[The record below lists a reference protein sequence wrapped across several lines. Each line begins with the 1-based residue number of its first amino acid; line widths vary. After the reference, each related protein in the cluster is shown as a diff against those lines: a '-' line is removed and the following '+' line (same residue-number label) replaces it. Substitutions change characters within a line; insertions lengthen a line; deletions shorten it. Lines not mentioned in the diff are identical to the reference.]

1 MFYHRRPMGTPDGY
15 CELHAHSN
23 FSFLDGASH
32 PEELIAR
39 AAQLSLPALA
49 ITDHGGLYAAV
60 RTWKAAQETET
71 DAAHDA
77 GLRPVRPIIGLE
89 LTIPRTDDELR
100 LARRGRK
107 LNDPLRGSKAS
118 RGWPGEHHAGPI
130 PGDHLVLLARDVD
143 GYTAL
148 SRLASR
154 GHLAGEKQFPVFER
168 ALVTEALDE
177 ARGHLIGL
185 TGCGNGEVPRL
196 LLAGQRE
203 AALHAACTWARHFAT
218 DDLAV
223 ELSHHLQPDDDWLVA
238 ELAWLADAA
247 GLPTV
252 VTNEVHYADP
262 EGHRLQDVLV
272 CIRHGATL
280 EEARELLLPNA
291 EYRLKAG
298 VELAVIGAGLP
309 DERSRRAWEAG
320 MAHSA
325 VIGAGCR
332 LELGFERY
340 RFPGFTVPEGET
352 AFSYLYQLAH
362 DGLLVR
368 YRPVTKR
375 ALEQL
380 THELDIIDRTNLAE
394 FFLIVWDLMEFAR
407 RRGIIGQGRGSAGD
421 SIVAYCLGI
430 TKVDPIEHK
439 LLFERFINEARALPD
454 IDIDFDVN
462 RREEVIQYLYTRYG
476 ADHAA
481 MVCTVVTYRAR
492 SAVREVAKA
501 LGFPADGVD
510 ALAKALDTRDATD
523 VARDLALD
531 GSFGWLFDE
540 LGIEMADV
548 AVPPG
553 RDGRGSGLVHP
564 SSDSSWNSRPRPTLD
579 PAAAM
584 PRPVS
589 EGGWYPPRKP
599 RVLDASVTTVKHES
613 ETTKRYARSG
623 ELSGGELRLPTP
635 RDNGSP
641 GPASGRRG
649 VVRVDPESGMPIE
662 ERRRVRIVPE
672 SDADVPADRDHMPA
686 RDRHTPITAT
696 LGEKNGPRDDL
707 RHRFAHVPGL
717 DAPPKDAE
725 VGIWQRSAE
734 AEAEGEAEA
743 EVSAIAA
750 VVVAHPPRNRWQ
762 WLLAL
767 CAEIDGFPRHL
778 GIHVGGMLVTRTPL
792 IDLVPIERA
801 TMPGRVV
808 TQYDKEDIEQLGLV
822 KIDLLSLRT
831 LGVVSDALDRIERD
845 TGKRIDLDPLPHDDP
860 EVYRSI
866 QAADT
871 VGMFQIESR
880 AQMQSL
886 PKARPERFEDLV
898 VQVAI
903 IRPGPVQ
910 GNAVHPY
917 LRRRAGEEEVTY
929 AHPSLRPILED
940 TLGVILYQEQVMQV
954 AIEVCGYTATEADIF
969 RKAMG
974 SHRSHAKM
982 QAERGRF
989 VGGAMRTGLSE
1000 EDAEALF
1007 QKCSAF
1013 AEFGFAR
1020 AHAAAFAKI
1029 SYDTAWLKRYYP
1041 AHYTVGVLN
1050 NQPMGFYSPAVVI
1063 NDAKRHGIRVLPIDV
1078 NESAWEHD
1086 TRLEAP
1092 HQFAAT
1098 ARNGQADDGSRGS
1111 TARTCHHGIERSSS
1125 DSSLADICHPGTESL
1140 ASAAS
1145 LADAC
1150 HPGTSA
1156 PRQARYAIR
1165 LGLRQVK
1172 GIDERARETLE
1183 RERQRGPYESVR
1195 DFVARTGLGEQVVE
1209 RLISIGAFDWTDA
1222 PRRDLLWQLRS
1233 TLADADPERPA
1244 LGLTDDAQRALGA
1257 SLPPMTDAEKVA
1269 ADYRDTG
1276 VSPHLHAVELFRERL
1291 GSRGVITVAEAAGRR
1306 DRSTIRLAGLA
1317 VSVQHPMTAKN
1328 FVFIALEDETGMINV
1343 TLRPQVYQRHRALLH
1358 RHPLLVIDGR
1368 LQVEGAV
1375 LNVIATRLRSV
1386 DDTLDGPPERFD
1398 LAKQQRMF
1406 R

>member
-1 MFYHRRPMGTPDGY
+1 MGMPDDY
-15 CELHAHSN
+15 CELHSHTN
-23 FSFLDGASH
+23 FSFLDGATH

-39 AAQLSLPALA
+39 AAQLGLPGLA
-49 ITDHGGLYAAV
+49 ITDHAGLYAAV
-60 RTWKAAQETET
+60 RAWKAAHETET
-71 DAAHDA
+71 DAAREA
-77 GLRPVRPIIGLE
+77 GLSPVRPIIGLE
-89 LTIPRTDDELR
+89 ITIPRTDDELR

-107 LNDPLRGSKAS
+107 LNDALRGARAS
-118 RGWPGEHHAGPI
+118 RGWPGEYHAGPI

-154 GHLAGEKQFPVFER
+154 GHLAGQKQFPIFER
-168 ALVTEALDE
+168 SLVQAALDD

-185 TGCGNGEVPRL
+185 SGCRNGHVPRL
-196 LLAGQRE
+196 LLAGERD
-203 AALHAACTWARHFAT
+203 AALAAARDWAQHFG
-218 DDLAV
+218 DGDFAV

-238 ELAWLADAA
+238 QLAELAETT

-262 EGHRLQDVLV
+262 DGHRLQDVLV
-272 CIRHGATL
+272 SIRHGAAL

-291 EYRLKAG
+291 EYRLKTGA
-298 VELAVIGAGLP
+298 ELARIGESLP

-320 MAHSA
+320 MARSGA
-325 VIGAGCR
+325 IGEACH

-340 RFPGFTVPEGET
+340 RFPGFSVPKGET

-362 DGLLVR
+362 DGLLRR
-368 YRPVTKR
+368 YQPITKR
-375 ALEQL
+375 ALNQL
-380 THELDIIDRTNLAE
+380 AHELDIIDRTNLSE

-407 RRGIIGQGRGSAGD
+407 RGGIIGQGRGSAGD

-462 RREEVIQYLYTRYG
+462 RREEVIQYLYTKYG

-481 MVCTVVTYRAR
+481 MVCTIVTYRAR

-501 LGFPADGVD
+501 LGFPLESID

-540 LGIEMADV
+540 LGMDMTDA

-553 RDGRGSGLVHP
+553 RDGRGFVHP
-564 SSDSSWNSRPRPTLD
+564 TSDSSWNSRPRPTLD
-579 PAAAM
+579 P
-584 PRPVS
+584 RPVS
-589 EGGWYPPRKP
+589 EGGWVPPKRA
-599 RVLDASVTTVKHES
+599 RVLDASVTTVRHES

-623 ELSGGELRLPTP
+623 ELSGGDLRLPTP
-635 RDNGSP
+635 RDNGTP
-641 GPASGRRG
+641 GPSSGRPKL
-649 VVRVDPESGMPIE
+649 VRVDPESGMPMV
-662 ERRRVRIVPE
+662 ERRRPRVVPE
-672 SDADVPADRDHMPA
+672 PGAPTNVAKRSPFR
-686 RDRHTPITAT
+686 T
-696 LGEKNGPRDDL
+696 LGEEAGSETFVDLCLQGPINAESPPNVHLTHIWQEGD
-707 RHRFAHVPGL
+707 RHGHHHADH
-717 DAPPKDAE
+717 PPK
-725 VGIWQRSAE
+725 
-734 AEAEGEAEA
+734 
-743 EVSAIAA
+743 
-750 VVVAHPPRNRWQ
+750 NRWQ
-762 WLLAL
+762 WLLTL

-778 GIHVGGMLVTRTPL
+778 GIHVGGMLVTKTPL

-831 LGVVSDALDRIERD
+831 LGVVSDALDRIQRD
-845 TGKRIDLDPLPHDDP
+845 TGNRPDLDTLPHDDP

-929 AHPSLRPILED
+929 AHPSLQPILED

-954 AIEVCGYTATEADIF
+954 AIDVCGYTAVEADIF

-989 VGGAMRTGLSE
+989 VGGAMRTGLTE
-1000 EDAEALF
+1000 PDAEALF

-1029 SYDTAWLKRYYP
+1029 SYDTAWLKHYYP

-1063 NDAKRHGIRVLPIDV
+1063 NDAKRHGIQVLPIDV
-1078 NESAWEHD
+1078 NESTWEHD
-1086 TRLEAP
+1086 TRLI
-1092 HQFAAT
+1092 
-1098 ARNGQADDGSRGS
+1098 S
-1111 TARTCHHGIERSSS
+1111 
-1125 DSSLADICHPGTESL
+1125 GT
-1140 ASAAS
+1140 
-1145 LADAC
+1145 
-1150 HPGTSA
+1150 H
-1156 PRQARYAIR
+1156 AIR

-1183 RERQRGPYESVR
+1183 RERAIGPYASVR

-1222 PRRDLLWQLRS
+1222 PRRELLWQLRT
-1233 TLADADPERPA
+1233 TLADADPEHPA

-1257 SLPPMTDAEKVA
+1257 SLPPMTPAEKVA

-1276 VSPHLHAVELFRERL
+1276 VSPNLHAVELFRERL
-1291 GSRGVITVAEAAGRR
+1291 TARGVITVADAAGLR
-1306 DRSTIRLAGLA
+1306 DRSIIRLAGLA

-1343 TLRPQVYQRHRALLH
+1343 TLRPQVYQAHRALLH

-1375 LNVIATRLRSV
+1375 LNVIAQRLRSV
-1386 DDTLDGPPERFD
+1386 DTVLDAPAERLD

>member
-1 MFYHRRPMGTPDGY
+1 V
-15 CELHAHSN
+15 
-23 FSFLDGASH
+23 
-32 PEELIAR
+32 AR
-39 AAQLSLPALA
+39 A
-49 ITDHGGLYAAV
+49 
-60 RTWKAAQETET
+60 
-71 DAAHDA
+71 
-77 GLRPVRPIIGLE
+77 
-89 LTIPRTDDELR
+89 
-100 LARRGRK
+100 
-107 LNDPLRGSKAS
+107 
-118 RGWPGEHHAGPI
+118 
-130 PGDHLVLLARDVD
+130 
-143 GYTAL
+143 
-148 SRLASR
+148 
-154 GHLAGEKQFPVFER
+154 
-168 ALVTEALDE
+168 
-177 ARGHLIGL
+177 
-185 TGCGNGEVPRL
+185 
-196 LLAGQRE
+196 
-203 AALHAACTWARHFAT
+203 WARHFP
-218 DDLAV
+218 DGDFAV
-223 ELSHHLQPDDDWLVA
+223 ELSHHLGPDDDWLVA
-238 ELAWLADAA
+238 ALAELADEI

-262 EGHRLQDVLV
+262 DGHRLQDVLV

-280 EEARELLLPNA
+280 SEARELLLPNA

-298 VELAVIGAGLP
+298 RELAAIGAALP
-309 DERSRRAWEAG
+309 DERSRRAWADG
-320 MAHSA
+320 MARSA
-325 VIGAGCR
+325 AIGAACR
-332 LELGFERY
+332 LEFGFERY
-340 RFPGFTVPEGET
+340 RFPGFSVPEGET

-362 DGLLVR
+362 RGLLRR
-368 YRPVTKR
+368 YQPVTKR
-375 ALEQL
+375 ALNQL

-407 RRGIIGQGRGSAGD
+407 RNDIIGQGRGSAGD

-462 RREEVIQYLYTRYG
+462 RREEVIQYLYTKYG

-501 LGFPADGVD
+501 LGFPPEGID

-531 GSFGWLFDE
+531 GSFAWLFTE
-540 LGIEMADV
+540 LGIDMADA

-553 RDGRGSGLVHP
+553 RDGRGAEGLVRP
-564 SSDSSWNSRPRPTLD
+564 QSDSSWNHRPRPAIDLAPQPIGLGSWAPGKKPQVLD
-579 PAAAM
+579 PAS
-584 PRPVS
+584 RPVS
-589 EGGWYPPRKP
+589 EGGWYPPKRP
-599 RVLDASVTTVKHES
+599 RVLDASVTTVRHES
-613 ETTKRYARSG
+613 QTTKRYARSG
-623 ELSGGELRLPTP
+623 ELAGGELTLPTP

-641 GPASGRRG
+641 GPSSGRPKL
-649 VVRVDPESGMPIE
+649 VRVDAESGMPIE
-662 ERRRVRIVPE
+662 ERRRPLVVPE
-672 SDADVPADRDHMPA
+672 PTSEAAESSQVF
-686 RDRHTPITAT
+686 T
-696 LGEKNGPRDDL
+696 
-707 RHRFAHVPGL
+707 PGL
-717 DAPPKDAE
+717 LASEAGPLEAITHPETLVNLRLQRDSAGGTASSSPPVHIRQEIGAGTDHA
-725 VGIWQRSAE
+725 
-734 AEAEGEAEA
+734 
-743 EVSAIAA
+743 
-750 VVVAHPPRNRWQ
+750 PRNRWQ
-762 WLLAL
+762 WLLQL
-767 CAEIDGFPRHL
+767 CGEIDGFPRHL

-801 TMPGRVV
+801 TMPDRVV
-808 TQYDKEDIEQLGLV
+808 TQYDKEDVEQLGLV

-845 TGKRIDLDPLPHDDP
+845 TGRRIDLDSLPHDDS
-860 EVYRSI
+860 EVYRDI

-880 AQMQSL
+880 AQMQAL

-917 LRRRAGEEEVTY
+917 LRRRAGQEPVTY
-929 AHPSLRPILED
+929 SHPALQPILED
-940 TLGVILYQEQVMQV
+940 TLGVILYQEQVMQI
-954 AIEVCGYTATEADIF
+954 AIEVCGYTAVEADIF

-982 QAERGRF
+982 QAERPRF
-989 VGGAMRTGLSE
+989 IGGAMRTGLTVDEAE
-1000 EDAEALF
+1000 ELF

-1029 SYDTAWLKRYYP
+1029 AYDTAWLKRYYP

-1063 NDAKRHGIRVLPIDV
+1063 NDAKRHGIAVLPIDV

-1086 TRLEAP
+1086 TRP
-1092 HQFAAT
+1092 NPGDT
-1098 ARNGQADDGSRGS
+1098 A
-1111 TARTCHHGIERSSS
+1111 
-1125 DSSLADICHPGTESL
+1125 HP
-1140 ASAAS
+1140 
-1145 LADAC
+1145 
-1150 HPGTSA
+1150 
-1156 PRQARYAIR
+1156 YAIR
-1165 LGLRQVK
+1165 LGMRQVK
-1172 GIDERARETLE
+1172 GIDERAKPILE
-1183 RERQRGPYESVR
+1183 RERAIGPYTGVR

-1222 PRRDLLWQLRS
+1222 PRRELLWQLRT
-1233 TLADADPERPA
+1233 TLVDADPEHPA

-1276 VSPHLHAVELFRERL
+1276 VAPNLHAVELFRERL
-1291 GSRGVITVAEAAGRR
+1291 AGRGVITVADAARLR
-1306 DRSTIRLAGLA
+1306 DRSHVRLAGLA

-1343 TLRPQVYQRHRALLH
+1343 TLRPQVYQAHRALLH

-1375 LNVIATRLRSV
+1375 LNVIAQRLRSV
-1386 DDTLDGPPERFD
+1386 DDVLDGPAEKLP

-1406 R
+1406 H

>member
-1 MFYHRRPMGTPDGY
+1 MGTPDDY

-39 AAQLSLPALA
+39 AAQLGMPALA
-49 ITDHGGLYAAV
+49 ITDHAGLYAAV
-60 RTWKAAQETET
+60 RSWKAAQETET
-71 DAAHDA
+71 DAARAA

-89 LTIPRTDDELR
+89 LAIPRTDDELR
-100 LARRGRK
+100 RSRRGRR
-107 LNDPLRGSKAS
+107 LNDPYRGAKAS
-118 RGWPGEHHAGPI
+118 RGWPGEHHGGPI

-148 SRLASR
+148 SRLASH

-168 ALVTEALDE
+168 SLVAAALDE
-177 ARGHLIGL
+177 ARGHLVGL
-185 TGCGNGEVPRL
+185 SGCRNGLVPRL
-196 LLAGQRE
+196 LLAGERE
-203 AALHAACTWARHFAT
+203 AALHAARTWARHFA
-218 DDLAV
+218 DDDFV
-223 ELSHHLQPDDDWLVA
+223 IELSHHLGPDDDWLVA
-238 ELAWLADAA
+238 ELAWLAERA

-262 EGHRLQDVLV
+262 DGHRLQDVLV

-280 EEARELLLPNA
+280 TDARELLLPNA

-298 VELAVIGAGLP
+298 AELVAIGASLP
-309 DERSRRAWEAG
+309 DEASRRAWEAG
-320 MAHSA
+320 MARSA
-325 VIGAGCR
+325 VIGQGCR

-340 RFPGFTVPEGET
+340 RFPGFTVPKGET

-362 DGLLVR
+362 DGLLRR
-368 YRPVTKR
+368 YQPVTKR
-375 ALEQL
+375 ALNQL

-407 RRGIIGQGRGSAGD
+407 AGGIIGQGRGSAGD

-501 LGFPADGVD
+501 LGFPAGGVD

-531 GSFGWLFDE
+531 GSFGWLFEE
-540 LGIEMADV
+540 LGIDMADA

-553 RDGRGSGLVHP
+553 RDGRGSGLVRP
-564 SSDSSWNSRPRPTLD
+564 SSDSSWNSRPRPQLRPDMVAGAERAGTHD
-579 PAAAM
+579 PGDG
-584 PRPVS
+584 RPLS
-589 EGGWYPPRKP
+589 EGGWYPPKRPK
-599 RVLDASVTTVKHES
+599 VLDTSVTTVRHEGW
-613 ETTKRYARSG
+613 EQKRYARSG
-623 ELSGGELRLPTP
+623 ELSGGELAVPTP

-641 GPASGRRG
+641 GPSSGRPKL
-649 VVRVDPESGMPIE
+649 VRVDPESGMPIE
-662 ERRRVRIVPE
+662 ERRRPRVVPE
-672 SDADVPADRDHMPA
+672 RSDSGWSALPAATASQLLPPLVIRESEAAGAGPEPPGPPPSHRITQIGTDSDGPPSASESRTT
-686 RDRHTPITAT
+686 TPVGTWNEGPGAPRERWTA
-696 LGEKNGPRDDL
+696 L
-707 RHRFAHVPGL
+707 
-717 DAPPKDAE
+717 
-725 VGIWQRSAE
+725 
-734 AEAEGEAEA
+734 
-743 EVSAIAA
+743 
-750 VVVAHPPRNRWQ
+750 HPPRNRWQ

-801 TMPGRVV
+801 TMPNRVV

-831 LGVVSDALDRIERD
+831 LGVISDALDRIERD
-845 TGKRIDLDPLPHDDP
+845 TRHRPDLDTLPHDDP

-974 SHRSHAKM
+974 SHRSHARM

-989 VGGAMRTGLSE
+989 VGGAIRTGLTP
-1000 EDAEALF
+1000 EDAEELF

-1029 SYDTAWLKRYYP
+1029 SYDTAWLKRYWP

-1086 TRLEAP
+1086 TRPVSRQLQRVQPTANEP
-1092 HQFAAT
+1092 PLTRTGLHPSAT
-1098 ARNGQADDGSRGS
+1098 DN
-1111 TARTCHHGIERSSS
+1111 ERSAAPAPFVS
-1125 DSSLADICHPGTESL
+1125 PGATPNGEW
-1140 ASAAS
+1140 
-1145 LADAC
+1145 
-1150 HPGTSA
+1150 
-1156 PRQARYAIR
+1156 AIR

-1183 RERQRGPYESVR
+1183 RERAIGPYTSVR

-1222 PRRDLLWQLRS
+1222 PRRELLWQLRT
-1233 TLADADPERPA
+1233 TLADADPHRPA

-1257 SLPPMTDAEKVA
+1257 SLPPMTDAEKTA

-1276 VSPHLHAVELFRERL
+1276 VSPNLHAVELFRERL
-1291 GSRGVITVAEAAGRR
+1291 ASRGVITVADAGRRR
-1306 DRSTIRLAGLA
+1306 DRSIIRLAGLA

-1343 TLRPQVYQRHRALLH
+1343 TLRPKVYQAHRALLH

-1386 DDTLDGPPERFD
+1386 DDTLGGPPERFD
-1398 LAKQQRMF
+1398 LARQQRMF

>member
-1 MFYHRRPMGTPDGY
+1 G
-15 CELHAHSN
+15 
-23 FSFLDGASH
+23 
-32 PEELIAR
+32 
-39 AAQLSLPALA
+39 
-49 ITDHGGLYAAV
+49 
-60 RTWKAAQETET
+60 
-71 DAAHDA
+71 
-77 GLRPVRPIIGLE
+77 
-89 LTIPRTDDELR
+89 
-100 LARRGRK
+100 
-107 LNDPLRGSKAS
+107 
-118 RGWPGEHHAGPI
+118 
-130 PGDHLVLLARDVD
+130 
-143 GYTAL
+143 
-148 SRLASR
+148 
-154 GHLAGEKQFPVFER
+154 
-168 ALVTEALDE
+168 
-177 ARGHLIGL
+177 
-185 TGCGNGEVPRL
+185 
-196 LLAGQRE
+196 
-203 AALHAACTWARHFAT
+203 
-218 DDLAV
+218 
-223 ELSHHLQPDDDWLVA
+223 
-238 ELAWLADAA
+238 
-247 GLPTV
+247 
-252 VTNEVHYADP
+252 
-262 EGHRLQDVLV
+262 
-272 CIRHGATL
+272 
-280 EEARELLLPNA
+280 
-291 EYRLKAG
+291 
-298 VELAVIGAGLP
+298 
-309 DERSRRAWEAG
+309 
-320 MAHSA
+320 
-325 VIGAGCR
+325 
-332 LELGFERY
+332 
-340 RFPGFTVPEGET
+340 
-352 AFSYLYQLAH
+352 
-362 DGLLVR
+362 
-368 YRPVTKR
+368 
-375 ALEQL
+375 
-380 THELDIIDRTNLAE
+380 
-394 FFLIVWDLMEFAR
+394 
-407 RRGIIGQGRGSAGD
+407 GIIGQGRGSAGD

-481 MVCTVVTYRAR
+481 MVCTIITYRAR

-501 LGFPADGVD
+501 LGFPPEGID

-531 GSFGWLFDE
+531 GSFAWLFDE
-540 LGIEMADV
+540 LGIDMADAAV
-548 AVPPG
+548 APG
-553 RDGRGSGLVHP
+553 RDGRGFGHVHP
-564 SSDSSWNSRPRPTLD
+564 TSDSSWNSRPRPVLD
-579 PAAAM
+579 PT

-589 EGGWYPPRKP
+589 EGGWYSAKRA
-599 RVLDASVTTVKHES
+599 RVLDASVTSVRHES

-641 GPASGRRG
+641 GPSSARAGL
-649 VVRVDPESGMPIE
+649 VRVDPESGMPVE
-662 ERRRVRIVPE
+662 ERRRPRV
-672 SDADVPADRDHMPA
+672 VPAAPRTLAQGDIRQLGPA
-686 RDRHTPITAT
+686 TH
-696 LGEKNGPRDDL
+696 
-707 RHRFAHVPGL
+707 
-717 DAPPKDAE
+717 
-725 VGIWQRSAE
+725 
-734 AEAEGEAEA
+734 
-743 EVSAIAA
+743 AA
-750 VVVAHPPRNRWQ
+750 NPAHPPRNRWQ
-762 WLLAL
+762 WLLQL
-767 CAEIDGFPRHL
+767 CAEIDGYPRHL

-801 TMPGRVV
+801 TMPNRVV

-845 TGKRIDLDPLPHDDP
+845 TGRRIDLDSLPHDDP

-917 LRRRAGEEEVTY
+917 LRRRAGEEPVTY
-929 AHPSLRPILED
+929 AHPSLEPILSD

-989 VGGAMRTGLSE
+989 VGGAMRTGLTE

-1029 SYDTAWLKRYYP
+1029 TYDTAWLKRYYP

-1078 NESAWEHD
+1078 NASAWEHD
-1086 TRLEAP
+1086 TRCLRCEEALP
-1092 HQFAAT
+1092 FVAGVT
-1098 ARNGQADDGSRGS
+1098 NGHVGSESGLS
-1111 TARTCHHGIERSSS
+1111 VPAVGHP
-1125 DSSLADICHPGTESL
+1125 DNVQPGTGVSM
-1140 ASAAS
+1140 
-1145 LADAC
+1145 ADVDRRGKR
-1150 HPGTSA
+1150 HRPHEHEWTV
-1156 PRQARYAIR
+1156 R

-1172 GIDERARETLE
+1172 GIDERSREILE
-1183 RERQRGPYESVR
+1183 QERAAGHYASVR

-1222 PRRDLLWQLRS
+1222 PRRELLWQLRT
-1233 TLADADPERPA
+1233 TLADADPEHPA

-1276 VSPHLHAVELFRERL
+1276 VSPNLHAVELFRERL
-1291 GSRGVITVAEAAGRR
+1291 ATRGVITVADAALLR
-1306 DRSTIRLAGLA
+1306 DRARIRLAGLA
-1317 VSVQHPMTAKN
+1317 VSIQHPMTAKN

-1343 TLRPQVYQRHRALLH
+1343 TLRPQVYQAHRALLH

-1386 DDTLDGPPERFD
+1386 DETLDGPLETF
-1398 LAKQQRMF
+1398 
-1406 R
+1406 

>member
-1 MFYHRRPMGTPDGY
+1 MGTPDDDY

-32 PEELIAR
+32 PEELVAR
-39 AAQLSLPALA
+39 AAQVGMPALA
-49 ITDHGGLYAAV
+49 ITDHAGLYAAV
-60 RTWKAAQETET
+60 RLHKAAAETET
-71 DAAHDA
+71 DAARAA
-77 GLRPVRPIIGLE
+77 GLSPVRPIIGLE
-89 LTIPRTDDELR
+89 VVIPRTDDELR
-100 LARRGRK
+100 LAHRGRK

-130 PGDHLVLLARDVD
+130 PGDHLVLVARDVD

-154 GHLAGEKQFPVFER
+154 GHLAGEKQFPVFAR
-168 ALVTEALDE
+168 SLVTAALDE
-177 ARGHLIGL
+177 ARGHLAGL
-185 TGCGNGEVPRL
+185 TGCRNGLVPRL
-196 LLAGQRE
+196 LLAGERA
-203 AALHAACTWARHFAT
+203 AALHAARTWARHFAA
-218 DDLAV
+218 DDFAV
-223 ELSHHLQPDDDWLVA
+223 ELSHHLGPDDDWLVA
-238 ELAWLADAA
+238 ELAALAAEA

-262 EGHRLQDVLV
+262 DGHRLQDVLV

-291 EYRLKAG
+291 EYRLKGG
-298 VELAVIGAGLP
+298 VELAAIGAGLP
-309 DERSRRAWEAG
+309 DAASRHAWEEG
-320 MAHSA
+320 MARSA
-325 VIGAGCR
+325 EIARGCR

-340 RFPGFTVPEGET
+340 RFPGFTVPKGET

-362 DGLLVR
+362 AGLLRR

-375 ALEQL
+375 ALGQL
-380 THELDIIDRTNLAE
+380 THELDVIDRTNLAE

-407 RRGIIGQGRGSAGD
+407 NAGIIGQGRGSAGD

-481 MVCTVVTYRAR
+481 MVCTIVTYRAR

-501 LGFPADGVD
+501 LGFPTDAID
-510 ALAKALDTRDATD
+510 ALAKALDTRDASD

-531 GSFGWLFDE
+531 GSFAWLFDE
-540 LGIEMADV
+540 LGIDMADA

-553 RDGRGSGLVHP
+553 RDGRGASGSEHVH
-564 SSDSSWNSRPRPTLD
+564 SASDSSWNSRPRPVLD
-579 PAAAM
+579 PA

-589 EGGWYPPRKP
+589 EGGWVPPKRP
-599 RVLDASVTTVKHES
+599 RVLDASVTNVRHEAT
-613 ETTKRYARSG
+613 ETKRYARSG
-623 ELSGGELRLPTP
+623 ELAGEELRLPVP

-641 GPASGRRG
+641 GPSSGRRS
-649 VVRVDPESGMPIE
+649 VARIDPESGMLVE
-662 ERRRVRIVPE
+662 ERRRVPVVPEDAGEPGLVGEPRHVGPAEPGRIVARRIVGRDLGPFGPE
-672 SDADVPADRDHMPA
+672 AASTTYENLRLVTGNQGMPSA
-686 RDRHTPITAT
+686 TSRPVNIGPERAAKAEPYATQPHGTA
-696 LGEKNGPRDDL
+696 
-707 RHRFAHVPGL
+707 A
-717 DAPPKDAE
+717 
-725 VGIWQRSAE
+725 
-734 AEAEGEAEA
+734 
-743 EVSAIAA
+743 
-750 VVVAHPPRNRWQ
+750 RNRWQ
-762 WLLAL
+762 WLLTL
-767 CAEIDGFPRHL
+767 CGEIDGFPRHL
-778 GIHVGGMLVTRTPL
+778 GIHVGGMLVTRPPL

-801 TMPGRVV
+801 SMPNRVV
-808 TQYDKEDIEQLGLV
+808 TQYDKEDVEQLGLV
-822 KIDLLSLRT
+822 KIDILSLRT
-831 LGVVSDALDRIERD
+831 LGVVSDALQRIERD
-845 TGKRIDLDPLPHDDP
+845 TGHRPDLDVLPHDDP

-880 AQMQSL
+880 AQMQAL

-917 LRRRAGEEEVTY
+917 LRRRAGEEPVTY
-929 AHPSLRPILED
+929 AHPSLEPILAD

-989 VGGAMRTGLSE
+989 VGGAMRTGLTE
-1000 EDAEALF
+1000 ADADALF
-1007 QKCSAF
+1007 AKCSAF

-1029 SYDTAWLKRYYP
+1029 AYDTAWLKRYYP

-1063 NDAKRHGIRVLPIDV
+1063 NDAKRHGIRVLPVDV

-1086 TRLEAP
+1086 AR
-1092 HQFAAT
+1092 AAVVCRC
-1098 ARNGQADDGSRGS
+1098 AADSRNGQGAGDPLPARASPAHIGQAGSAGLGGLCITHTNPPGS
-1111 TARTCHHGIERSSS
+1111 DPSV
-1125 DSSLADICHPGTESL
+1125 
-1140 ASAAS
+1140 
-1145 LADAC
+1145 ADAC
-1150 HPGTSA
+1150 TCRTPE
-1156 PRQARYAIR
+1156 REWAIR
-1165 LGLRQVK
+1165 LGMRQVK
-1172 GIDERARETLE
+1172 GIDETAREVLE
-1183 RERQRGPYESVR
+1183 RERAIGPYTGVR
-1195 DFVARTGLGEQVVE
+1195 DFVMRTRLGEQVVE

-1222 PRRDLLWQLRS
+1222 PRRELLWQLRT
-1233 TLADADPERPA
+1233 TLADADPARPA
-1244 LGLTDDAQRALGA
+1244 LGLTDDAPRARGA
-1257 SLPPMTDAEKVA
+1257 SLPPMTDAEKTA

-1276 VSPHLHAVELFRERL
+1276 VAPNLPAVELVRARL
-1291 GSRGVITVAEAAGRR
+1291 ASRGVITVAEAARRR
-1306 DRSTIRLAGLA
+1306 DRSIIRLAGLA

-1343 TLRPQVYQRHRALLH
+1343 TLRPNVYQAHRALLH
-1358 RHPLLVIDGR
+1358 RHTLLVIDGR

-1375 LNVIATRLRSV
+1375 LNVVATRLRSV
-1386 DDTLDGPPERFD
+1386 DETLDHPPEKLP
-1398 LAKQQRMF
+1398 LARQQRMF

>member
-1 MFYHRRPMGTPDGY
+1 MDMPDDY

-23 FSFLDGASH
+23 FSFLDGAAH

-39 AAQLSLPALA
+39 AALLGLPSLA
-49 ITDHGGLYAAV
+49 ITDHAGLYAAV
-60 RTWKAAQETET
+60 RAWKAAQETET
-71 DAAHDA
+71 DAAREA

-89 LTIPRTDDELR
+89 LAIPRSNEELR

-107 LNDPLRGSKAS
+107 LNDPLRGEHAS
-118 RGWPGEHHAGPI
+118 RGWPGEHHAGPT
-130 PGDHLVLLARDVD
+130 PGDHLVLIARDVD

-154 GHLAGEKQFPVFER
+154 GHLAGEKQYPVFER
-168 ALVTEALDE
+168 DTVEAALDE
-177 ARGHLIGL
+177 ARGHLFVL
-185 TGCGNGEVPRL
+185 SGCRNGEVPRH

-203 AALHAACTWARHFAT
+203 GALAAARAWARHVPDGNF
-218 DDLAV
+218 AV
-223 ELSHHLQPDDDWLVA
+223 EMSHHLGPDDDWLTAQLA
-238 ELAWLADAA
+238 ELADEV

-262 EGHRLQDVLV
+262 AGHRLQDVLV

-280 EEARELLLPNA
+280 TEARELLLPNA
-291 EYRLKAG
+291 EYRLKPG
-298 VELAVIGAGLP
+298 RELAAIGEALP
-309 DERSRRAWEAG
+309 DERSRRAWASG
-320 MAHSA
+320 MARSA
-325 VIGAGCR
+325 AIGAECR

-340 RFPGFTVPEGET
+340 RFPGFSVPEGET

-362 DGLLVR
+362 RGLLRR
-368 YRPVTKR
+368 YQPITKR
-375 ALEQL
+375 ALSQL
-380 THELDIIDRTNLAE
+380 THELDVIDRTNLSE

-407 RRGIIGQGRGSAGD
+407 TNDIIGQGRGSAGD

-462 RREEVIQYLYTRYG
+462 RREEVIQYLYTKYG

-481 MVCTVVTYRAR
+481 MVCTIVTYRAR

-501 LGFPADGVD
+501 LGFPPEGID

-523 VARDLALD
+523 VARDLAMD
-531 GSFGWLFDE
+531 GSFAWLFDE
-540 LGIEMADV
+540 LGIDMADA

-553 RDGRGSGLVHP
+553 RDGRGSGLVRP
-564 SSDSSWNSRPRPTLD
+564 TSDSSWNPRPRLTLD
-579 PAAAM
+579 PV
-584 PRPVS
+584 PVS
-589 EGGWYPPRKP
+589 QGSWVPPKRA
-599 RVLDASVTTVKHES
+599 RVLDASVTTVRHES
-613 ETTKRYARSG
+613 QETKRYARSG
-623 ELSGGELRLPTP
+623 ELAGEELAVPTP

-641 GPASGRRG
+641 GQSSGRPRL
-649 VVRVDPESGMPIE
+649 VRVDPESGMPIE
-662 ERRRVRIVPE
+662 ERRRPRVVPE
-672 SDADVPADRDHMPA
+672 PVSGPPDSSQIF
-686 RDRHTPITAT
+686 TP
-696 LGEKNGPRDDL
+696 GPVAPEPGRIGPGIGSETFVNL
-707 RHRFAHVPGL
+707 RL
-717 DAPPKDAE
+717 QTD
-725 VGIWQRSAE
+725 SAE
-734 AEAEGEAEA
+734 ETASKTLPMNIRQESGYHRAD
-743 EVSAIAA
+743 
-750 VVVAHPPRNRWQ
+750 HPPRNRWQ
-762 WLLAL
+762 WLLQL

-808 TQYDKEDIEQLGLV
+808 TQYDKEDVEQLGLV

-845 TGKRIDLDPLPHDDP
+845 TGRRIDLDSLSHDDP
-860 EVYRSI
+860 EVYASI

-917 LRRRAGEEEVTY
+917 LRRRAGEEPVTY

-954 AIEVCGYTATEADIF
+954 AIEVCGYSAVEADIF

-989 VGGAMRTGLSE
+989 VGGAMRTGLTE
-1000 EDAEALF
+1000 PDAEALF

-1029 SYDTAWLKRYYP
+1029 SYDAAWLKRYYP

-1086 TRLEAP
+1086 TRP
-1092 HQFAAT
+1092 
-1098 ARNGQADDGSRGS
+1098 RDDG
-1111 TARTCHHGIERSSS
+1111 TH
-1125 DSSLADICHPGTESL
+1125 
-1140 ASAAS
+1140 
-1145 LADAC
+1145 
-1150 HPGTSA
+1150 
-1156 PRQARYAIR
+1156 AIR

-1183 RERQRGPYESVR
+1183 RQRAIGQYRSVR

-1222 PRRDLLWQLRS
+1222 PRRELLWQLRT
-1233 TLADADPERPA
+1233 TLADADPEYPA

-1257 SLPPMTDAEKVA
+1257 SLPPMTSAEKVA

-1276 VSPHLHAVELFRERL
+1276 VAPNLHAVELFRERL
-1291 GSRGVITVAEAAGRR
+1291 ASRGVITVADAARLR
-1306 DRSTIRLAGLA
+1306 DRSQIRLAGLA

-1343 TLRPQVYQRHRALLH
+1343 TLRPQVYQAHRALLH

-1375 LNVIATRLRSV
+1375 LNVIAQRLRSV
-1386 DDTLDGPPERFD
+1386 DDTLDSPAERLD

-1406 R
+1406 H

>member
-1 MFYHRRPMGTPDGY
+1 MGTPDGY

-39 AAQLSLPALA
+39 AAQIGMPALA
-49 ITDHGGLYAAV
+49 ITDHAGLYAAV
-60 RTWKAAQETET
+60 RAWKATQETET
-71 DAAHDA
+71 DAARAA
-77 GLRPVRPIIGLE
+77 GLTPVRPIIGLE
-89 LTIPRTDDELR
+89 LSIPRTHDELR

-107 LNDPLRGSKAS
+107 LNDPLRGAQAS

-143 GYTAL
+143 GYAAL

-168 ALVTEALDE
+168 SLVADALDE
-177 ARGHLIGL
+177 ARGHLVGL
-185 TGCGNGEVPRL
+185 SGCRNGLVPRL
-196 LLAGQRE
+196 LLAGERK
-203 AALHAACTWARHFAT
+203 AALQAARTWARHFA
-218 DDLAV
+218 DDDFVV
-223 ELSHHLQPDDDWLVA
+223 ELSHHLAPDDDWLVA
-238 ELAWLADAA
+238 ELAELAERA

-262 EGHRLQDVLV
+262 DGHRLQDVLV

-291 EYRLKAG
+291 EYRLKTG
-298 VELAVIGAGLP
+298 QELAAIGASLP

-320 MAHSA
+320 IARSTD
-325 VIGAGCR
+325 IGKACQ
-332 LELGFERY
+332 LEFGFERY
-340 RFPGFTVPEGET
+340 RFPGFTVPKGET

-362 DGLLVR
+362 DGLLRR
-368 YRPVTKR
+368 YQPVTKR
-375 ALEQL
+375 ALSQL

-407 RRGIIGQGRGSAGD
+407 KGGIIGQGRGSAGD

-430 TKVDPIEHK
+430 TKVDPIAHK

-531 GSFGWLFDE
+531 GSFAWLFDE
-540 LGIEMADV
+540 LGISMTDA

-553 RDGRGSGLVHP
+553 RDGRGLVRP
-564 SSDSSWNSRPRPTLD
+564 ASDSSWSSRTRPVLD
-579 PAAAM
+579 PVGAT

-589 EGGWYPPRKP
+589 EGGSYPSHRP
-599 RVLDASVTTVKHES
+599 RVLDASVTSVRHEGW
-613 ETTKRYARSG
+613 EQKRYARSG
-623 ELSGGELRLPTP
+623 ELSGEELAVPTP

-641 GPASGRRG
+641 GPSSGRPSVARL
-649 VVRVDPESGMPIE
+649 DPESGMPVE
-662 ERRRVRIVPE
+662 ERRRVRVVPQSPDAAVQSHQIATTVPFAG
-672 SDADVPADRDHMPA
+672 SDPV
-686 RDRHTPITAT
+686 
-696 LGEKNGPRDDL
+696 GVVE
-707 RHRFAHVPGL
+707 RHRFTQIQEPGSRL
-717 DAPPKDAE
+717 SSADLSLNGNHGAGWQLPPPQPPQPPHA
-725 VGIWQRSAE
+725 
-734 AEAEGEAEA
+734 
-743 EVSAIAA
+743 
-750 VVVAHPPRNRWQ
+750 PRNRWQ

-801 TMPGRVV
+801 TMPNRVV

-831 LGVVSDALDRIERD
+831 LGVVSDALDRIQRD
-845 TGKRIDLDPLPHDDP
+845 TGQRIDLDSLPHDDP

-929 AHPSLRPILED
+929 AHPSLEPILSD

-954 AIEVCGYTATEADIF
+954 AIEVCGYTPTEADIF

-989 VGGAMRTGLSE
+989 VGGAMRTGLTE
-1000 EDAEALF
+1000 ADAEALF
-1007 QKCSAF
+1007 GKCSAF

-1029 SYDTAWLKRYYP
+1029 SYDTAWLKRYWP

-1086 TRLEAP
+1086 TVTCRCA
-1092 HQFAAT
+1092 
-1098 ARNGQADDGSRGS
+1098 S
-1111 TARTCHHGIERSSS
+1111 TAHNGHAAPVVLPQRAGVAHDGDAISEPIA
-1125 DSSLADICHPGTESL
+1125 DSCSTGTAPPSG
-1140 ASAAS
+1140 SAS

-1150 HPGTSA
+1150 HCGTSA
-1156 PRQARYAIR
+1156 GEPGYAIR

-1183 RERQRGPYESVR
+1183 RERARGPYLGVR

-1222 PRRDLLWQLRS
+1222 PRRELLWQLRT

-1257 SLPPMTDAEKVA
+1257 SLPPMTEAEKVA

-1276 VSPHLHAVELFRERL
+1276 VAPHLHAVELFRERL
-1291 GSRGVITVAEAAGRR
+1291 SARGVITVAEAAGRR
-1306 DRSTIRLAGLA
+1306 DRSMIRLAGLA
-1317 VSVQHPMTAKN
+1317 VSVQHPMTAKH

-1343 TLRPQVYQRHRALLH
+1343 TLRPQVYQAHRALLH

-1386 DDTLDGPPERFD
+1386 DETLEHPGEKLP

>member
-1 MFYHRRPMGTPDGY
+1 MGTPDDY

-39 AAQLSLPALA
+39 AAMLGLPSLA
-49 ITDHGGLYAAV
+49 ITDHAGLYAAV
-60 RTWKAAQETET
+60 RVWKAAQETET
-71 DAAHDA
+71 DAAREA
-77 GLRPVRPIIGLE
+77 GLSPVRPIVGLE
-89 LTIPRTDDELR
+89 IAIPRTDDEMR

-107 LNDPLRGSKAS
+107 LNDPLRGAKAS
-118 RGWPGEHHAGPI
+118 RGWPGEFHAGPM

-168 ALVTEALDE
+168 STVEAALDE
-177 ARGHLIGL
+177 ARGHLFGL
-185 TGCGNGEVPRL
+185 TGCRNGEVPRR
-196 LLAGQRE
+196 LLAGERD
-203 AALHAACTWARHFAT
+203 AALAAARAWARHFP
-218 DDLAV
+218 DGDFHV
-223 ELSHHLQPDDDWLVA
+223 ELSHHLEPDDDWLVA
-238 ELAWLADAA
+238 QLAVLGEEL

-262 EGHRLQDVLV
+262 VGHRLHDVLV

-280 EEARELLLPNA
+280 DEARELLLPNA
-291 EYRLKAG
+291 EFRLKHG
-298 VELAVIGAGLP
+298 RELAAIGAGLP
-309 DERSRRAWEAG
+309 DEVSRRAWEAG
-320 MAHSA
+320 MMRSA
-325 VIGAGCR
+325 TIGQACR

-340 RFPGFTVPEGET
+340 RFPGFSVPEGET

-362 DGLLVR
+362 DGLLRR
-368 YRPVTKR
+368 YRPVTKQ
-375 ALEQL
+375 ALKQL
-380 THELDIIDRTNLAE
+380 THELDVIERTNLAE

-407 RRGIIGQGRGSAGD
+407 KRGIIGQGRGSAGD

-462 RREEVIQYLYTRYG
+462 RREEVIQYLYDKYG

-510 ALAKALDTRDATD
+510 ALAKALDTRDARD

-531 GSFGWLFDE
+531 GSFAWLFDE
-540 LGIEMADV
+540 LGIDMADA

-553 RDGRGSGLVHP
+553 RDGRGLVQP
-564 SSDSSWNSRPRPTLD
+564 TSDSSWNSRPRPTL
-579 PAAAM
+579 A

-589 EGGWYPPRKP
+589 EGGWYPPAKP
-599 RVLDASVTTVKHES
+599 RVLDASVTTVKHEAA
-613 ETTKRYARSG
+613 ETKRYARSG
-623 ELSGGELRLPTP
+623 ELAGAELRLPTP

-641 GPASGRRG
+641 GPSNGRPA
-649 VVRVDPESGMPIE
+649 VVRLDPESGMPVE
-662 ERRRVRIVPE
+662 GRRRARVVPVADEPRNRQMPTTRALGADIAQFDSESHRI
-672 SDADVPADRDHMPA
+672 
-686 RDRHTPITAT
+686 
-696 LGEKNGPRDDL
+696 
-707 RHRFAHVPGL
+707 
-717 DAPPKDAE
+717 AE
-725 VGIWQRSAE
+725 VSEPSGWHNAHSMGIWQLPADH
-734 AEAEGEAEA
+734 A
-743 EVSAIAA
+743 
-750 VVVAHPPRNRWQ
+750 PKNRWQ
-762 WLLAL
+762 WLLTL

-808 TQYDKEDIEQLGLV
+808 TQFDKEDVEQLGLV

-845 TGKRIDLDPLPHDDP
+845 TGRRIDLDNLPHDDP
-860 EVYRSI
+860 EVFRSI

-880 AQMQSL
+880 AQMQAL

-917 LRRRAGEEEVTY
+917 LRRRAGEEPVTY
-929 AHPSLRPILED
+929 AHPSLQPILED

-954 AIEVCGYTATEADIF
+954 AIEVCGYSAVEADIF

-989 VGGAMRTGLSE
+989 VSGAMRTGLTE
-1000 EDAEALF
+1000 EDANALF
-1007 QKCSAF
+1007 EKCSAF

-1029 SYDTAWLKRYYP
+1029 SYDTAWLKRYWP

-1086 TRLEAP
+1086 TRSIP
-1092 HQFAAT
+1092 
-1098 ARNGQADDGSRGS
+1098 DG
-1111 TARTCHHGIERSSS
+1111 T
-1125 DSSLADICHPGTESL
+1125 
-1140 ASAAS
+1140 
-1145 LADAC
+1145 
-1150 HPGTSA
+1150 
-1156 PRQARYAIR
+1156 YAIR

-1183 RERQRGPYESVR
+1183 RERERGPYTSVR

-1222 PRRDLLWQLRS
+1222 PRRELLWQLRT
-1233 TLADADPERPA
+1233 TLADADPGKPA
-1244 LGLTDDAQRALGA
+1244 LGLTDDAQRAIGTA
-1257 SLPPMTDAEKVA
+1257 LPPMTPAEEVA

-1276 VSPHLHAVELFRERL
+1276 VSPHIHAVELFRERL
-1291 GSRGVITVAEAAGRR
+1291 AARGVITVADAARRR
-1306 DRSTIRLAGLA
+1306 DRSNIRLAGLA
-1317 VSVQHPMTAKN
+1317 VSIQHPMTAKN

-1375 LNVIATRLRSV
+1375 LNVVAQRLRSV
-1386 DDTLDGPPERFD
+1386 DETLDHPAEKLP
-1398 LAKQQRMF
+1398 LARQQRMF

>member
-1 MFYHRRPMGTPDGY
+1 MGTPDDY

-39 AAQLSLPALA
+39 AAQLGMPAVA
-49 ITDHGGLYAAV
+49 ITDHAGLYAAV

-71 DAAHDA
+71 DAAREA

-100 LARRGRK
+100 RSHRGRK
-107 LNDPLRGSKAS
+107 LNDPYRGAKAS

-148 SRLASR
+148 SRLASH

-168 ALVTEALDE
+168 SLVAAALDE
-177 ARGHLIGL
+177 ARGHLVGL
-185 TGCGNGEVPRL
+185 SGCRNGIVPRL
-196 LLAGQRE
+196 LLAGERA
-203 AALHAACTWARHFAT
+203 AALHAARTWARHFA
-218 DDLAV
+218 DDDFAI
-223 ELSHHLQPDDDWLVA
+223 ELSHHLGPDDDWLVA
-238 ELAWLADAA
+238 ELASLAAET

-262 EGHRLQDVLV
+262 AGHRLQDVLV

-280 EEARELLLPNA
+280 SDARELLLPNA
-291 EYRLKAG
+291 EYRLKTGA
-298 VELAVIGAGLP
+298 ELAAIGASLP
-309 DERSRRAWEAG
+309 DEASRRAWEAG
-320 MAHSA
+320 MARSA
-325 VIGAGCR
+325 VIGQGCR

-340 RFPGFTVPEGET
+340 RFPGFTVPKGET
-352 AFSYLYQLAH
+352 AFSYLYQLAQE
-362 DGLLVR
+362 GLLRR
-368 YRPVTKR
+368 YQPVTKR
-375 ALEQL
+375 ALSQL

-407 RRGIIGQGRGSAGD
+407 KGGIIGQGRGSAGD

-481 MVCTVVTYRAR
+481 MVCTVITYRAR

-540 LGIEMADV
+540 LGIDMADA

-553 RDGRGSGLVHP
+553 RDGRGGGTGGGGGAAHVSRG
-564 SSDSSWNSRPRPTLD
+564 SDSSWNPRPRPQLRPDLVAGAERAGTHD
-579 PAAAM
+579 PRDG
-584 PRPVS
+584 RPLA
-589 EGGWYPPRKP
+589 EGGWYPPKRPK
-599 RVLDASVTTVKHES
+599 VLDASVTNVRHEGW
-613 ETTKRYARSG
+613 EQKRYARSG
-623 ELSGGELRLPTP
+623 ELSGGELAVPTP

-641 GPASGRRG
+641 GPSSGRPAL
-649 VVRVDPESGMPIE
+649 VRVDPESGMPIE
-662 ERRRVRIVPE
+662 ERRRPRVLPEPGGCTERVRQIPTTDPSGDRSG
-672 SDADVPADRDHMPA
+672 SD
-686 RDRHTPITAT
+686 
-696 LGEKNGPRDDL
+696 GGL
-707 RHRFAHVPGL
+707 RHRFAEIADPDSSPQVA
-717 DAPPKDAE
+717 DI
-725 VGIWQRSAE
+725 GIWQQASNHALH
-734 AEAEGEAEA
+734 A
-743 EVSAIAA
+743 
-750 VVVAHPPRNRWQ
+750 PRNRWQ

-831 LGVVSDALDRIERD
+831 LGVVSDALQRIERD
-845 TGKRIDLDPLPHDDP
+845 SGRRIDLDALPHDDP

-917 LRRRAGEEEVTY
+917 LRRRAGEEPVTY
-929 AHPSLRPILED
+929 AHPSLEPMLAD

-989 VGGAMRTGLSE
+989 VGGAIRTGLTP
-1000 EDAEALF
+1000 EDAEELF

-1078 NESAWEHD
+1078 NESTWEHD
-1086 TRLEAP
+1086 TRP
-1092 HQFAAT
+1092 
-1098 ARNGQADDGSRGS
+1098 NGDG
-1111 TARTCHHGIERSSS
+1111 TH
-1125 DSSLADICHPGTESL
+1125 
-1140 ASAAS
+1140 
-1145 LADAC
+1145 
-1150 HPGTSA
+1150 
-1156 PRQARYAIR
+1156 AIR

-1172 GIDERARETLE
+1172 GIDERAREVLEAE
-1183 RERQRGPYESVR
+1183 RERGPYTSVR

-1222 PRRDLLWQLRS
+1222 RRRDLLWQLRT

-1257 SLPPMTDAEKVA
+1257 SLPPMTPAEQVA

-1276 VSPHLHAVELFRERL
+1276 VAPNLHAVELFRERL
-1291 GSRGVITVAEAAGRR
+1291 ASRGVITISEAAGRR
-1306 DRSTIRLAGLA
+1306 DRSMIRLAGLA
-1317 VSVQHPMTAKN
+1317 VSIQHPMTAKN

-1343 TLRPQVYQRHRALLH
+1343 TLRPQVYQAHRALLH

-1386 DDTLDGPPERFD
+1386 DDTLDAAPAKLP

>member
-1 MFYHRRPMGTPDGY
+1 MGTTDDY

-39 AAQLSLPALA
+39 AAQLAMPSLA
-49 ITDHGGLYAAV
+49 ITDHAGLYAAV

-71 DAAHDA
+71 DAAREA
-77 GLRPVRPIIGLE
+77 GLSPVRPIIGLK
-89 LTIPRTDDELR
+89 LAVPRGDEEMR

-107 LNDPLRGSKAS
+107 LNDPLRGARAS

-154 GHLAGEKQFPVFER
+154 GHLAGEKQFPIFDR
-168 ALVTEALDE
+168 GLVETALDQ
-177 ARGHLIGL
+177 ARGHLFGL
-185 TGCGNGEVPRL
+185 SGCRNGQVARL
-196 LLAGQRE
+196 LLGGDRE
-203 AALHAACTWARHFAT
+203 AARAAAEAWAGHFA
-218 DDLAV
+218 DGDFHV
-223 ELSHHLQPDDDWLVA
+223 ELSHHLGPDDDWLVA
-238 ELAWLADAA
+238 QLAGLADDA

-262 EGHRLQDVLV
+262 DGHRLQDVLV

-291 EYRLKAG
+291 EYRLKSG
-298 VELAVIGAGLP
+298 RELARIGGDLP

-320 MAHSA
+320 ITRSA
-325 VIGAGCR
+325 AIGQACR

-340 RFPGFTVPEGET
+340 RFPGFSVPKGET

-362 DGLLVR
+362 DGLLRR
-368 YRPVTKR
+368 YQPITKR
-375 ALEQL
+375 ALNQL
-380 THELDIIDRTNLAE
+380 AHELDIIDRTNLAE

-407 RRGIIGQGRGSAGD
+407 RGGIIGQGRGSAGD

-462 RREEVIQYLYTRYG
+462 RREEVIQYLYTKYG

-481 MVCTVVTYRAR
+481 MVCTIVTYRAR

-501 LGFPADGVD
+501 LGFPLEGID

-540 LGIEMADV
+540 LGLDMADE

-553 RDGRGSGLVHP
+553 RDGRGTGIVHRQA
-564 SSDSSWNSRPRPTLD
+564 DSSWNPRPRPAIDLKPQPISLGSWAPGKKPQVLD
-579 PAAAM
+579 PVS
-584 PRPVS
+584 RPVS
-589 EGGWYPPRKP
+589 EGGWYPPKRA
-599 RVLDASVTTVKHES
+599 RVLDASVTTVRHES

-623 ELSGGELRLPTP
+623 ELAGEELALPTP

-641 GPASGRRG
+641 GPSSGRPKL
-649 VVRVDPESGMPIE
+649 VRIDPESGMPIE
-662 ERRRVRIVPE
+662 ERRRPRVVPE
-672 SDADVPADRDHMPA
+672 APSDHGSGQMLMERALSTVPTAEPAQVGSETLVNLGLRGHEGNGSAD
-686 RDRHTPITAT
+686 
-696 LGEKNGPRDDL
+696 N
-707 RHRFAHVPGL
+707 AHLVSIWQERG
-717 DAPPKDAE
+717 DAPVLE
-725 VGIWQRSAE
+725 HS
-734 AEAEGEAEA
+734 
-743 EVSAIAA
+743 
-750 VVVAHPPRNRWQ
+750 PRNRWQ
-762 WLLAL
+762 WLLTM

-801 TMPGRVV
+801 TMPNRVV

-831 LGVVSDALDRIERD
+831 LGVVSDALQRIERD
-845 TGKRIDLDPLPHDDP
+845 TGKRIDLDTLPHDDP

-917 LRRRAGEEEVTY
+917 LRRRAGQEPVTY
-929 AHPSLRPILED
+929 SHPSLEPILSD

-954 AIEVCGYTATEADIF
+954 AIEVCGYTALEADIF

-982 QAERGRF
+982 QAERPRF
-989 VGGAMRTGLSE
+989 IGGAMRTGLTE
-1000 EDAEALF
+1000 EQAEELF

-1029 SYDTAWLKRYYP
+1029 SYDTAWLKHYYP

-1063 NDAKRHGIRVLPIDV
+1063 NDAKRHGIAILPIDV

-1086 TRLEAP
+1086 TRPVPDDDAHP
-1092 HQFAAT
+1092 H
-1098 ARNGQADDGSRGS
+1098 
-1111 TARTCHHGIERSSS
+1111 
-1125 DSSLADICHPGTESL
+1125 
-1140 ASAAS
+1140 
-1145 LADAC
+1145 
-1150 HPGTSA
+1150 
-1156 PRQARYAIR
+1156 AIR

-1172 GIDERARETLE
+1172 GIDERAKPILE
-1183 RERQRGPYESVR
+1183 
-1195 DFVARTGLGEQVVE
+1195 
-1209 RLISIGAFDWTDA
+1209 
-1222 PRRDLLWQLRS
+1222 
-1233 TLADADPERPA
+1233 
-1244 LGLTDDAQRALGA
+1244 
-1257 SLPPMTDAEKVA
+1257 
-1269 ADYRDTG
+1269 
-1276 VSPHLHAVELFRERL
+1276 
-1291 GSRGVITVAEAAGRR
+1291 
-1306 DRSTIRLAGLA
+1306 
-1317 VSVQHPMTAKN
+1317 
-1328 FVFIALEDETGMINV
+1328 
-1343 TLRPQVYQRHRALLH
+1343 
-1358 RHPLLVIDGR
+1358 
-1368 LQVEGAV
+1368 
-1375 LNVIATRLRSV
+1375 
-1386 DDTLDGPPERFD
+1386 
-1398 LAKQQRMF
+1398 
-1406 R
+1406 

>member
-1 MFYHRRPMGTPDGY
+1 MGTPDDY

-39 AAQLSLPALA
+39 AAQLGLPSLA
-49 ITDHGGLYAAV
+49 ITDHAGLYAAV
-60 RTWKAAQETET
+60 RTWKAATETET
-71 DAAHDA
+71 DAARTA
-77 GLRPVRPIIGLE
+77 GLRSVRPIIGLE
-89 LTIPRTDDELR
+89 IAIPRTDDELR
-100 LARRGRK
+100 RAHRGRK
-107 LNDPLRGSKAS
+107 LNDPLRGAKAS

-148 SRLASR
+148 SHLASR

-168 ALVTEALDE
+168 SLVTTALDE
-177 ARGHLIGL
+177 ARGHLVGL
-185 TGCGNGEVPRL
+185 TGCRNGLIPRL
-196 LLAGQRE
+196 LLAGERQ
-203 AALHAACTWARHFAT
+203 AALTAARTWAQHFA
-218 DDLAV
+218 DGDFAV
-223 ELSHHLQPDDDWLVA
+223 ELSHHFGPDDDWLVA
-238 ELAWLADAA
+238 ELAALADET

-262 EGHRLQDVLV
+262 DGHRLQDVLV

-291 EYRLKAG
+291 EYRLKSG
-298 VELAVIGAGLP
+298 VEMAAIGQGLP

-325 VIGAGCR
+325 AIGQECR

-340 RFPGFTVPEGET
+340 RFPGFTVPAGET

-362 DGLLVR
+362 DGLLRR
-368 YRPVTKR
+368 YQPITKR
-375 ALEQL
+375 ALSQL
-380 THELDIIDRTNLAE
+380 THELDLIDRTNLSE

-407 RRGIIGQGRGSAGD
+407 RGGIIGQGRGSAGD

-481 MVCTVVTYRAR
+481 MVCTVITYRAR

-501 LGFPADGVD
+501 LGFPVEGID

-531 GSFGWLFDE
+531 GSFAWLFDE
-540 LGIEMADV
+540 LGMDMAD
-548 AVPPG
+548 AAIPPG
-553 RDGRGSGLVHP
+553 RGGRGFVHP
-564 SSDSSWNSRPRPTLD
+564 TSDSSWNSRPRPTLD
-579 PAAAM
+579 P
-584 PRPVS
+584 RPVS
-589 EGGWYPPRKP
+589 EGGWVPPKKA
-599 RVLDASVTTVKHES
+599 RVLDASVTSVRHES

-623 ELSGGELRLPTP
+623 ELAGGELALPAP
-635 RDNGSP
+635 RDNGTP
-641 GPASGRRG
+641 GPSSGRPSA
-649 VVRVDPESGMPIE
+649 VRVDPESGMPIE
-662 ERRRVRIVPE
+662 ERRRPRVVPVVVSE
-672 SDADVPADRDHMPA
+672 SPRQESVQQPADHA
-686 RDRHTPITAT
+686 
-696 LGEKNGPRDDL
+696 
-707 RHRFAHVPGL
+707 
-717 DAPPKDAE
+717 
-725 VGIWQRSAE
+725 
-734 AEAEGEAEA
+734 
-743 EVSAIAA
+743 
-750 VVVAHPPRNRWQ
+750 PRNRWQ
-762 WLLAL
+762 WLLTL

-801 TMPGRVV
+801 TMPNRVV

-831 LGVVSDALDRIERD
+831 LGVISDALTRIDRD
-845 TGKRIDLDPLPHDDP
+845 TGNRPDLDSLPHDDP

-917 LRRRAGEEEVTY
+917 LRRKAGEEKVTY
-929 AHPSLRPILED
+929 AHESLKPILED

-954 AIEVCGYTATEADIF
+954 AIEVCGYTAIEADIF

-989 VGGAMRTGLSE
+989 VGGAMHTGLTE
-1000 EDAEALF
+1000 KDAEELF

-1063 NDAKRHGIRVLPIDV
+1063 NDAKRHGIAVLTIDV

-1086 TRLEAP
+1086 TRP
-1092 HQFAAT
+1092 
-1098 ARNGQADDGSRGS
+1098 GPDD
-1111 TARTCHHGIERSSS
+1111 A
-1125 DSSLADICHPGTESL
+1125 
-1140 ASAAS
+1140 
-1145 LADAC
+1145 
-1150 HPGTSA
+1150 
-1156 PRQARYAIR
+1156 YAIR

-1172 GIDERARETLE
+1172 GIDERARDVLDA
-1183 RERQRGPYESVR
+1183 ERQRGSYASVR

-1222 PRRDLLWQLRS
+1222 PRRELLWQLR
-1233 TLADADPERPA
+1233 TTMADADPERPA
-1244 LGLTDDAQRALGA
+1244 LGLTDGAQRALGA

-1276 VSPHLHAVELFRERL
+1276 VSPNLHAVELFRERL
-1291 GSRGVITVAEAAGRR
+1291 TSRGVITVSQAAALR
-1306 DRSTIRLAGLA
+1306 DRSQIRLAGLA

-1343 TLRPQVYQRHRALLH
+1343 TLRPQVYQAHRALLH

-1375 LNVIATRLRSV
+1375 LNVIAQRLRSV
-1386 DDTLDGPPERFD
+1386 DTVLDAPAERFD